1 MRNCIER
8 AFYRLRGYCD
18 KKPNC
23 DNCRF
28 ADNEGHCVMYN
39 TVPADWKMPKESEED
54 ND

>member
-1 MRNCIER
+1 MKSYIEK
-8 AFYRLRGYCD
+8 AFQRLRGY
-18 KKPNC
+18 C

-39 TVPADWKMPKESEED
+39 TVPSDWKMPKESEED